1 MIVWRRR
8 GSGVRWQPV
17 PTLLDPRPPNLVPMA
32 RGLSYGTQS
41 AAGVAPHTP
50 LLGTIMASSGPA
62 PVLQPVRRRFKLAI
76 LTVLS
81 IRNPHQYALKMK
93 CRVGTLCLCS
103 GYSGHISARDESNAI

>member
-1 MIVWRRR
+1 MIAWRRR